1 MRRTTEGLRTP
12 TTSGSTEEVEVGILL
27 RLTVIIRDSLDG
39 DEEAGDKPRRTNS
52 TRERCR
58 EEIPALEDRLA
69 AICEETTQLEELV
82 KLKHSNLAGHR
93 GHSYDWKVH
102 SFSLE
107 TEKLSTAAQVNL
119 LHDLYLERKKTKTQQ
134 QAEYVKFLR
143 QTYLPIK
150 EEYLQILKA
159 EDFEL
164 ETEISR
170 IHN

>member
-1 MRRTTEGLRTP
+1 MEMRRLETSRGGQTLLGRDAGRRFLPWRTVWQLFVRRQLNWRSSSSSNTP
-12 TTSGSTEEVEVGILL
+12 
-27 RLTVIIRDSLDG
+27 
-39 DEEAGDKPRRTNS
+39 AGD
-52 TRERCR
+52 
-58 EEIPALEDRLA
+58 
-69 AICEETTQLEELV
+69 
-82 KLKHSNLAGHR
+82 R
-93 GHSYDWKVH
+93 GYSYDWKVH

-134 QAEYVKFLR
+134 QAGYVKFLR
-143 QTYLPIK
+143 QTYLSIK

-170 IHN
+170 ILN